1 MLKFDWNILWTLID
15 LILFFIL
22 MKVFLFKPIKKTL
35 DKRREL
41 IEKQFEDADNVQKS
55 ANELKQQYQEQL
67 DDVENEKKEILSQA
81 RQNAKKEYSR
91 IVDKAQQDA
100 DKIKA
105 DAKKASDL
113 ECERARLS
121 INEEIAKL
129 AMETAEKV
137 VGEKASEQIDKSIYD
152 QFLNESSD
160 KK

>member
-129 AMETAEKV
+129 AMETVEKV

-160 KK
+160 KE

>member
-160 KK
+160 KE